1 MRLPLAIRL
10 LKKKKDNHQRNW
22 NSPQRFQI
30 GNGKAETW
38 CWTGD
43 TCLLEKDFTSIWKFV
58 LLHSGMGMNTPWLW
72 LLGYSASSPAVY
84 LKLSFMP
91 GGVTGSFVYSSSQ
104 WGLSV
109 WIEFLHFPLSLF
121 FDLTYWG
128 RVDKSVLLGLS
139 GSELSNSSNTSTEIT
154 SIVP

>member
-22 NSPQRFQI
+22 NFPPKIPYWEWKGRNLMLDWRHLSP
-30 GNGKAETW
+30 GK
-38 CWTGD
+38 
-43 TCLLEKDFTSIWKFV
+43 TSFWKFV
-58 LLHSGMGMNTPWLW
+58 LPHSGMGMNTPWLW
-72 LLGYSASSPAVY
+72 LLGYSASSPALY
-84 LKLSFMP
+84 LKLSFVP

-109 WIEFLHFPLSLF
+109 WIEFLHFPLSLL

-139 GSELSNSSNTSTEIT
+139 GSELSNFSNTSTEIT